1 MPARRRSA
9 RSARLAGGSVP
20 GLLDKLEWRQAGP
33 FRGGRVGAVAGDPK
47 DRNTFYFG
55 STGGGVWKTQD
66 GGVYWENVSDGFFKR
81 ASVGALA
88 VSLSDPN
95 VIYAGMGESC
105 IRGNVAH
112 GDGVYRSTDA
122 GKTWTHL
129 GLENTRHI
137 GKVRVDPHDPD
148 TSYVAALGHA
158 HGANTERGVYRT
170 KDGGKTW
177 KRVLY
182 RNDRAGA
189 VDLSI
194 DPNNARIIYATIWE
208 AIRRPWE
215 LISGGDGS
223 GLFRS
228 DDGGDT
234 WKELSRARGLPK
246 GVLGKIGV
254 SASAAKSGRVYAIV
268 EAEDGGVF
276 RSDDFGESWTKGSE
290 DRNLRQRA
298 WYYDHV
304 YADPK
309 DPETVWVLNVDA
321 WRSSDGGK
329 TFDQMSIP
337 HGDNHDLWIDPNDPA
352 RMIEGN
358 DGGAVVT
365 FNAGETWSGVYNQ
378 PTAEFYHVIT
388 DEQTP
393 YRIYGAQQDNTTI
406 TIPSRAPIAGITGGD
421 TFAIGGGESG
431 YIAIRP
437 DDPNIVFAGNYQ
449 GIITRYDRRTGQSR
463 NIMVWPESSA
473 GEGAIDVK
481 YRFQWTCPIVLSPH
495 DPNTLYH
502 AGNRVFRSRDEGSS
516 WQAISPDLTR
526 NDPSKLG
533 PSGGPVTKD
542 NTGAEY
548 YCTIFAFVESAV
560 TKGVFWAGSDDGLV
574 HVSKDEGKTWKNVTP
589 TGLRAWSLI
598 SLIEASPNDAGTAYV
613 AATRYKL
620 DDFAPYLFKTTDY
633 GRTWK
638 KITNGIP
645 ATDFTRAIRED
656 PEKKGLLYAGTET
669 GVYVSFDD
677 GGRWERLGGNLPVV
691 PIHDLVIKDGD
702 LVLGTH
708 GRSFWVL
715 DDLAPVRQRARD
727 LASRRAHLFTP
738 KPTVRYRVDMG
749 FPQPPK
755 IGKNYRMTGATMVT
769 YRQAD
774 KPSGEKVAQNI
785 DAGSNP
791 LPGVPIQYWLREK
804 GKEAKLAFL
813 DARGRV
819 IREFKSAPPEDAE
832 QNGKNGKGAKANEP
846 LQATREGTA
855 QPPATKDPKVAVAA
869 GLNRFVWNMRYPDAA
884 KIEGEGGTWEAFENQ
899 LVGPQVAPGTYR
911 ARLTV
916 GAQTLETSFEIQKDP
931 RVTTSQ
937 ADLEAQFAL
946 ALRVQEKLT
955 ETHETINAIRA
966 LKKQLDLWD
975 ARAKEQGGQSRLL
988 AASAGLRRRASAI
1001 EEELVQVKAKSRQDT
1016 LNYPAKLNAKIAGLL
1031 GAIGGADYA
1040 PTQGMRDVYD
1050 DLARRAD
1057 AQLKKWQAIVA
1068 SEIPAFDRMVRSS
1081 SIPAVGSKAT
1091 KAAAPRRRRAGTIR
1105 RAARRTVA
1113 KG

>member
-1 MPARRRSA
+1 MPARRKTRSA
-9 RSARLAGGSVP
+9 RSAGGTVP

-55 STGGGVWKTQD
+55 STGGGVWKSQD
-66 GGVYWENVSDGFFKR
+66 GGLYWENVSDGFFKR
-81 ASVGALA
+81 ASVGGIA
-88 VSLSDPN
+88 VAASDPN
-95 VIYAGMGESC
+95 VIYVGMGESC
-105 IRGNVAH
+105 IRGNVSH

-122 GKTWTHL
+122 GKNWTHL
-129 GLENTRHI
+129 GLDDTRNI
-137 GKVRVDPHDPD
+137 GKVRVDPNDPD
-148 TSYVAALGHA
+148 TAYVAALGHA
-158 HGANTERGVYRT
+158 HGANTTRGVYRT
-170 KDGGKTW
+170 RDGGKTW

-189 VDLSI
+189 IDLSI
-194 DPNNARIIYATIWE
+194 DPKNARIIYATIWE

-215 LISGGDGS
+215 LVSGGPGS
-223 GLFRS
+223 GIFRT

-234 WKELSRARGLPK
+234 WKELTSARGLPK
-246 GVLGKIGV
+246 GTVGKIGI
-254 SASAAKSGRVYAIV
+254 SASAAKSGRLYAIV

-298 WYYDHV
+298 WYYDHI

-309 DPETVWVLNVDA
+309 DPETAWVLNVDA

-337 HGDNHDLWIDPNDPA
+337 HGDHHDLWIDPKDPN
-352 RMIEGN
+352 RMIEGH
-358 DGGAVVT
+358 DGGASVT
-365 FNAGETWSGVYNQ
+365 FNGGETWTGVYNQ

-406 TIPSRAPIAGITGGD
+406 TIPSRAPIAGITGAD
-421 TFAIGGGESG
+421 TFAVGGGESG

-449 GIITRYDRRTGQSR
+449 GIITRFDRRTGQSR
-463 NIMVWPESSA
+463 NIMVWPESTA
-473 GEGAIDVK
+473 GEGAGSAK

-495 DPNTLYH
+495 DPDTLYH
-502 AGNRVFRSRDEGSS
+502 TGNRVFRTRDEGTS
-516 WQAISPDLTR
+516 WQVISPDLTR

-533 PSGGPVTKD
+533 PSGGPITKD

-548 YCTIFAFVESAV
+548 YCTIFAFVES
-560 TKGVFWAGSDDGLV
+560 TLQKGLFWAGSDDGLV
-574 HVSKDEGKTWKNVTP
+574 HVSRDDGKTWKNVTP
-589 TGLRAWSLI
+589 SGIRAWTLI
-598 SLIEASPNDAGTAYV
+598 SIVEASPHDPGTAYV

-620 DDFAPYLFKTTDY
+620 DDFAPYLFKTTDF
-633 GRTWK
+633 GRSWV
-638 KITNGIP
+638 KIVNGIP
-645 ATDFTRAIRED
+645 ATDFTRVIRED
-656 PEKKGLLYAGTET
+656 PERPGLLYAGTET
-669 GVYVSFDD
+669 GVYVSFD
-677 GGRWERLGGNLPVV
+677 GGGKWERLGGNLPVV
-691 PIHDLVIKDGD
+691 PIHDLVVKDGD

-708 GRSFWVL
+708 GRSFWIL
-715 DDLAPVRQRARD
+715 DDLAPLRQRAAD
-727 LASRRAHLFTP
+727 LARQKAFLFTP

-769 YRQAD
+769 YRQID

-791 LPGVPIQYWLREK
+791 LPGVPLQFWLRDK
-804 GKEAKLAFL
+804 AKETKLAFL
-813 DARGRV
+813 DSRGKV
-819 IREFKSAPPEDAE
+819 IREFKSAPPEEAAKDGDG
-832 QNGKNGKGAKANEP
+832 NGTGKKTEEAQ
-846 LQATREGTA
+846 QATRQGTA
-855 QPPATKDPKVAVAA
+855 QPPKEKDPKVPANA

-899 LVGPQVAPGTYR
+899 LVGPQIAPGTYR

-916 GAQTLETSFEIQKDP
+916 DGERLETEFEVRKDP
-931 RVTTSQ
+931 RVTATQ
-937 ADLEAQFAL
+937 AELDAQFAL
-946 ALRVQEKLT
+946 AMQVHSKLS

-975 ARAKEQGGQSRLL
+975 ARAKEQGQSRLIT
-988 AASAGLRRRASAI
+988 ASGALRRKASAI

-1016 LNYPAKLNAKIAGLL
+1016 LNYPAKLNAKMAGLL
-1031 GAIGGADYA
+1031 GSVGGADFA
-1040 PTQGMRDVYD
+1040 PTQGMQDVYA
-1050 DLARRAD
+1050 DLARRID
-1057 AQLKKWQAIVA
+1057 AQIRKWDALTSDIQT
-1068 SEIPAFDRMVRSS
+1068 FDRAVRSS
-1081 SIPAVGSKAT
+1081 GLPAVGSGS
-1091 KAAAPRRRRAGTIR
+1091 APRKTVRRPAR
-1105 RAARRTVA
+1105 RAARRRVRA
-1113 KG
+1113 R